1 MTEMFKVGI
10 EELLVPFNEL
20 EDPRSTVNQ
29 LHPLPSVVMI
39 AIMGILAGSNGPT
52 AIARWAN
59 LKSEFLM
66 KHLPLPHGVPAKD
79 VFRRVL
85 IGLNPAGFQACF
97 EAWLATLMRIAEQK
111 TDVDRPTYAVD
122 GKTLRRSHDRKK
134 GLGALHSVTV
144 YASEYGLTLAQVAT
158 DEKSNEITAI
168 PLALSLVNLKG
179 AIITIDAMGTQT
191 AIAQQIVDGGGD
203 FVLALKGNQGTLFK
217 AAVEHLQS
225 EMENDFQDAA
235 TERLETSEVGHGREA
250 MRTYIQMPV
259 PPNLEGAQRW
269 PGLLSLG
276 AAILYCIRNGKETLD
291 IRFFISSLPVNVK
304 QFAHAVRSHWGIEN
318 SCHWS
323 LDMTYREDEL
333 RIREENFRENFAWLN
348 RFTLSLLKQ
357 HPTKESLIMKR
368 RSCGWNENYM
378 LEVLTGEHVSTR

>member
-1 MTEMFKVGI
+1 
-10 EELLVPFNEL
+10 
-20 EDPRSTVNQ
+20 
-29 LHPLPSVVMI
+29 
-39 AIMGILAGSNGPT
+39 
-52 AIARWAN
+52 
-59 LKSEFLM
+59 
-66 KHLPLPHGVPAKD
+66 
-79 VFRRVL
+79 
-85 IGLNPAGFQACF
+85 
-97 EAWLATLMRIAEQK
+97 
-111 TDVDRPTYAVD
+111 
-122 GKTLRRSHDRKK
+122 
-134 GLGALHSVTV
+134 
-144 YASEYGLTLAQVAT
+144 LTLAQVAT

-168 PLALSLVNLKG
+168 PLALSLVKLKG

-191 AIAQQIVDGGGD
+191 AIAQQIVDGGAD
-203 FVLALKGNQGTLFK
+203 YVLALKGNQGTLFN
-217 AAVEHLQS
+217 AAVEHLQA

-235 TERLETSEVGHGREA
+235 TERLETSEVGHGREEL
-250 MRTYIQMPV
+250 RTYIQMPV
-259 PPNLEGAQRW
+259 PPELEGSQRW

-276 AAILYCIRNGKETLD
+276 AAILYCIRNGQETID
-291 IRFFISSLPVNVK
+291 VRFFISSLPIDVK

-357 HPTKESLIMKR
+357 HRTKESLVMKR